1 MPLYRDSENSFS
13 GPITVNGAAT
23 DISAYD
29 FRLEIYQ
36 PENCVTVT
44 LTMGDGLAFDT
55 DGTDGVLNITISK
68 ARINQFCSGTVRL
81 RMFDD
86 SGSDPVLVGEGSET
100 VEGKS
105 FDA

>member
-13 GPITVNGAAT
+13 GPITINGAAI
-23 DISAYD
+23 DISGYD
-29 FRLEIYQ
+29 FRLELSQGCITF
-36 PENCVTVT
+36 E

-55 DGTDGVLNITISK
+55 DGTDGILNITISLS
-68 ARINQFCSGTVRL
+68 RINQFCAGTLRL

-86 SGSDPVLVGEGSET
+86 CGTDPVLVGEASET
-100 VEGKS
+100 IEGKS